1 MNDTNSLSH
10 TTWNCKYHIVFA
22 PKYRRKV
29 FYGEKRKDIGAILRQ
44 LCVWKGV
51 KYNRTCG
58 RVDVTIFFGFH
69 TTLTVADDGI
79 GIEEKHLQRIFE
91 RFYRVNKSRS
101 RETGG
106 TGLGLAI
113 VKHVC
118 SLYDADVSI
127 TSKLGVGTTI
137 VVTFR

>member
-51 KYNRTCG
+51 KYNRTGG
-58 RVDVTIFFGFH
+58 RVDVTISSDSH

-101 RETGG
+101 RETGVRDSA
-106 TGLGLAI
+106 LQ
-113 VKHVC
+113 
-118 SLYDADVSI
+118 S
-127 TSKLGVGTTI
+127 
-137 VVTFR
+137 